1 MKNIAL
7 VCLLIVTFV
16 LHSKMWINPSSEI
29 IFGPNDFSIYGGIKV
44 DLTKQNDSAKN
55 KAAGIYFEPTSRLLF
70 ESSVQDTLTN
80 LYTLNNVTVNKKGG
94 SLWIEQNLDIL
105 GHLEFVSGNIMTGS
119 DTLSLAAPTST
130 LTGES
135 ETGFVSGTLSSKR
148 YIGSNS
154 SAATDHFGGIGFK
167 INNSGNDLGTVTVHR
182 KTGEG
187 SQVVILESEGI
198 KRQWEIQTSV
208 PFSGTRNVSAEWLE
222 VEDNGNRRDHLR
234 VWKYDGTWDSLTTA
248 DFVTNLDPRTAT
260 FDIDAAAKYT
270 VNNTDTYFAGGSG
283 TWEDPYLIRTP
294 QHLDSLRYYLGDE
307 WNGCSFKQIANI
319 DLGVS
324 PWNTGSG
331 WSPIGVDTL
340 AFMADY
346 NGNGFSINNLTIN
359 RTSEEYVGLFG
370 NVSDSFLRKI
380 VLNNANVQGNNYT
393 GILAGSLYQYNY
405 LDSCVTVGSVA
416 GNYSVGGLVGRI
428 MGYSSMST
436 CSSNGTVQGEL
447 YTGGLAGYSDN
458 SYFNYSYSKSNIT
471 GVSDAGGLIGYG
483 YASYVS
489 DSYAYGSVSGT
500 NNAGGFIG
508 NANQSNLFNV
518 YSKGLVTC
526 LGTAGG
532 LIGYST
538 ITTASNCYW
547 DTQASGQMFSAGG
560 EGRTT
565 DEMTFEQA
573 ANTYIGWDFTT
584 WQINYGINGGYPYL
598 SWQNI
603 PNTNF
608 AGGSGTTENPY
619 LIATATQLNNVR
631 YYSTKA
637 FRQTADIDL
646 GVSPWNQNEGW
657 DPISTD
663 WMKPF
668 RGSYDGDY
676 HSISNLTIE
685 RDSMIYNYVGLF
697 GIARSAEIKEIK
709 ISSADVSGYFSAG
722 ILIGSCDSTSVQ
734 NCSVSGAISGA
745 GNVGGLGG
753 YISNSNVTQ
762 CFSEADV
769 TAGWSNA
776 GGLIGYNSTTSISNC
791 FASGSVEGDSFI
803 GGLVGSDNSSQIL
816 YCYSTGAVSGTGGN
830 IGGFIGSSSGY
841 IYSCYWNTQTSGQ
854 PMSAGGEGRTTDD
867 MTFDHNE
874 MTTYLGWDFLFTPVW
889 DINYGVYSGYPYL
902 HWQNLPN
909 NNFAGGSG
917 TSADPYLVSNATQL
931 NMVRYYRTK
940 AFRQTADIDLGV
952 SPWNEG
958 DGWIPIG
965 NDWMYPFRGTYEGD
979 YHTISNLTVS
989 RDSLMFSGLF
999 GITNS
1004 AQFKEINITDANVA
1018 GFYSVGILAGSC
1030 DSTSIQNCSVYG
1042 EISGEG
1048 SVGGLAGYIN
1058 VSSVAQCFSTA
1069 AVNCPEG
1076 YNSGGLV
1083 GYSNTN
1089 SNVENCYSTG
1099 AVIGEG
1105 NAGGLIGNTY
1115 LSNVFNSYST
1125 GAVTGSS
1132 SGIGGLIGINYSGN
1146 ITMSYW
1152 NTQTSGQTI
1161 SAGGEGKT
1169 TDEMTYPFDSNTY
1182 MNWDFSYTPIW
1193 KYHTSLNG
1201 GYPYLAWESRTSVE
1215 APTNLAITYSAGNVT
1230 LNWTGV
1236 TGADSYKVYSSATPY
1251 GTFILDTSGILSGTQ
1266 WTAPSTGAKKF
1277 YYVTA
1282 VNQTKIRIIS
1292 IKEGN
1297 TGN

>member
-1 MKNIAL
+1 LKNIAII
-7 VCLLIVTFV
+7 CLLIIAFV

-29 IFGPNDFSIYGGIKV
+29 RFGSNDFSVYGGIKV
-44 DLTKQNDSAKN
+44 DLSKQKDSPKN
-55 KAAGIYFEPTSRLLF
+55 KAAGIYFEPTSRILF

-80 LYTLNNVTVNKKGG
+80 LYTLNNITVNKKGG
-94 SLWIEQNLDIL
+94 SVCIEQNLNVL
-105 GHLEFVSGNIMTGS
+105 GHLEFLSGNIVTGS
-119 DTLSLAAPTST
+119 DTLNLSLPTST
-130 LTGES
+130 ITGES
-135 ETGFVSGTLSSKR
+135 SIGMVLGNMRSQR
-148 YIGSNS
+148 YIGTSNS
-154 SAATDHFGGIGFK
+154 TATNHFGGIGLK
-167 INNSGNDLGTVTVHR
+167 INNTGNDLGTVTVHR

-208 PFSGTRNVSAEWLE
+208 PFSGTRNISAEWLE

-234 VWKYDGTWDSLTTA
+234 VWKYDGTWDSLATA

-260 FDIDAAAKYT
+260 FDIDAATKYT

-307 WNGCSFKQIANI
+307 WNGCSFKQIADI

-331 WSPIGVDTL
+331 WRPIGVDSL

-405 LDSCVTVGSVA
+405 LDSCVTTGSVT
-416 GNYSVGGLVGRI
+416 GNFSVGGVAGRSLGSSA
-428 MGYSSMST
+428 MSKCYST
-436 CSSNGTVQGEL
+436 GTVQGEL
-447 YTGGLAGYSDN
+447 YTGGLAGYADN
-458 SYFNYSYSKSNIT
+458 AYFNYCYSKSNVT

-500 NNAGGFIG
+500 NNAGGLIG
-508 NANQSNLFNV
+508 NANQSNFFND

-526 LGTAGG
+526 SGTAGG

-538 ITTASNCYW
+538 IITLSSCYW
-547 DTQASGQMFSAGG
+547 DTQTSGQMFSAGG

-565 DEMTFEQA
+565 DEMSFEQA
-573 ANTYIGWDFTT
+573 ANTYIGWDFTAPIPT

-598 SWQNI
+598 TWQNI

-608 AGGSGTTENPY
+608 AGGSGTTDNPY
-619 LIATATQLNNVR
+619 LIATAAQLNNVR

-646 GVSPWNQNEGW
+646 GVSPWNDGIGW

-668 RGSYDGDY
+668 RGSYDGDF

-697 GIARSAEIKEIK
+697 GIARSAQIKEIK
-709 ISSADVSGYFSAG
+709 ILNADVAGYFSAG
-722 ILIGSCDSTSVQ
+722 ILIGSCDSTSIKS
-734 NCSVSGAISGA
+734 CSVSGAISGA
-745 GNVGGLGG
+745 GNIGGLGG
-753 YISNSNVTQ
+753 YISTSYITQ

-769 TAGWSNA
+769 TAAWSYA
-776 GGLIGYNSTTSISNC
+776 GGLIGYNSVTSINDC
-791 FASGSVEGDSFI
+791 FATGSVEGDSFI
-803 GGLVGSDNSSQIL
+803 GGFAGSDNSSQIL

-854 PMSAGGEGRTTDD
+854 MFSAGGEGRTTDD
-867 MTFDHNE
+867 MTFEHNE
-874 MTTYLGWDFLFTPVW
+874 ATTYVGWDFVLTPVW
-889 DINYGVYSGYPYL
+889 EINYGINAGYPYFK
-902 HWQNLPN
+902 WQNLPN

-940 AFRQTADIDLGV
+940 AFRQTADIDLGTV
-952 SPWNEG
+952 PWNTG
-958 DGWIPIG
+958 DGWAPIG
-965 NDWMYPFRGTYEGD
+965 NDDTNQFSGSYDGD
-979 YHTISNLTVS
+979 FHTISNMVVA
-989 RDSLMFSGLF
+989 RDSTMYNGLF
-999 GITNS
+999 GNVSNAVI
-1004 AQFKEINITDANVA
+1004 KEIKVENANVTGWYQA
-1018 GFYSVGILAGSC
+1018 GVIAGVCYSSMIDKCSATGQINGKGSIGGI
-1030 DSTSIQNCSVYG
+1030 
-1042 EISGEG
+1042 
-1048 SVGGLAGYIN
+1048 AGYVYDSKIN
-1058 VSSVAQCFSTA
+1058 SCFSQSV
-1069 AVNCPEG
+1069 VNCPEG
-1076 YNSGGLV
+1076 DNIGGVSGFTYYLSEINNCYSSGTV
-1083 GYSNTN
+1083 TGYSNVGGLTGYN
-1089 SNVENCYSTG
+1089 WQSSVYNCYSTG
-1099 AVIGEG
+1099 AVSGSIST
-1105 NAGGLIGNTY
+1105 GGLIGSSNT
-1115 LSNVFNSYST
+1115 
-1125 GAVTGSS
+1125 GVT
-1132 SGIGGLIGINYSGN
+1132 
-1146 ITMSYW
+1146 TCSYW
-1152 NTQTSGQTI
+1152 NIQTSGQSY
-1161 SAGGEGKT
+1161 SAGGESRN
-1169 TDEMTYPFDSNTY
+1169 TDDMTYPFDPNTY
-1182 MNWDFSYTPIW
+1182 LNWDFAYTPIW
-1193 KYHTSLNG
+1193 RYNTSLNE
-1201 GYPYLAWESRTSVE
+1201 GYPYLAWENRTPVE
-1215 APTNLAITYSAGNVT
+1215 APTNLTITYSAGNVT
-1230 LNWTGV
+1230 LNWSAVSGATG
-1236 TGADSYKVYSSATPY
+1236 YKVYSSATPY
-1251 GTFILDTSGILSGTQ
+1251 GTFILNTSGTLNGTQ
-1266 WTAPSTGAKKF
+1266 WTAVSSGTKVF

-1282 VNQTKIRIIS
+1282 VNSTKIITLENSTR
-1292 IKEGN
+1292 
-1297 TGN
+1297 